1 MRQVAKPKIKFWI
14 YEYCVRFFSLKKIFS
29 TFFKLSEHFTLAY
42 VVVYMGRKNI
52 FQMLKLNIIDREK
65 IFKLFDKIPVV
76 KIFKIIY
83 HTTVTISFWLT
94 EITRFSLYL
103 SDASSNRHHFL
114 KQNFSLA
121 LFKSCYIVTQQNM
134 SAARFSL
141 HACFCCLCN
150 GFFVLQFFLRRVVN
164 VL

>member
-1 MRQVAKPKIKFWI
+1 MPWYIWGGKKF
-14 YEYCVRFFSLKKIFS
+14 
-29 TFFKLSEHFTLAY
+29 
-42 VVVYMGRKNI
+42 
-52 FQMLKLNIIDREK
+52 FQKLKLNIIDREK
-65 IFKLFDKIPVV
+65 IFKPFDKIPVV

-83 HTTVTISFWLT
+83 HTTVTIFFWLT

-103 SDASSNRHHFL
+103 SDASSNRHHFF

-134 SAARFSL
+134 SAVRFSL

-150 GFFVLQFFLRRVVN
+150 GFFVLQFFMRRVVN
-164 VL
+164 ILKTIPIMGVHLVSPSPNR